1 MNERITIDFPFWFY
15 ALCIMA
21 GFIYA
26 FILYYREKKNEFSP
40 ALRWLLAVLRGVVVS
55 IIAFLLL
62 NPLYRSINRYTE
74 KPLIIF
80 AQDNSSSIPIGID
93 SAYYL
98 DTYQKEI
105 NEALSNLEGDYEIT
119 RYLFGDDVRLADETT
134 FTDEL
139 TDISK
144 ILEEIQSRNTHRNVG
159 AIIISSDGIINRGS
173 NPLYMPFSLN
183 VPIYTLALGDTSLQ
197 KDLLINDV
205 NYNRIA
211 YVNNEF
217 PVEIIVNGKMFA
229 GDQTRLTI
237 DNNGKTIFSKEITI
251 RSNNDFQTV
260 RFNLKAES
268 AGLQRYSIRLARG
281 ENEISY
287 ANNHRDIF
295 IDILEGKQKI
305 LLLSN
310 SPHPDIT
317 AIRQAIKE
325 NINYELDYFPI
336 QKFDKSLSGYNLVI
350 LHGLPSMRNNI
361 TSLLETI
368 ENESIPVLYFIT
380 QQTHLPLFNAQ
391 QTGIIIGSENLIYNE
406 VLPMVNESFSQ
417 FSLKPAT
424 IKALD
429 NFSPVVSPYGNI
441 QFSAATYSLLFQK
454 IGTIKTGEP
463 LLSFNQGLGTKSGLF
478 LGEGIWKWRLR
489 DFSTSSGHDAFNDI
503 IDKTIQYL
511 ALKVDKSLFRVFHKN
526 SFTEVDDIE
535 FEAEIYNEIYNLIDD
550 ADVSLEIVNTTGE
563 RYPFNFSES
572 ASRYYLNAGNLPEDS
587 YKYTAN
593 VQVGQT
599 RLTKSGEFTVTSLN
613 LEKVNTVADH
623 NLLFN
628 LAEIHGGQM
637 LFPDQINE
645 ISSLIKSRED
655 IRPISYTQ
663 EKYTELLNIPWLLML
678 ILFILS
684 MEWFIRKRA
693 GGY

>member
-1 MNERITIDFPFWFY
+1 MSERITIDFPFWFY

-40 ALRWLLAVLRGVVVS
+40 ALRWLLAILRGLVVS
-55 IIAFLLL
+55 VIAFLLL
-62 NPLYRSINRYTE
+62 NPLYRSISRYTE

-80 AQDNSSSIPIGID
+80 AQDNSSSIPIGND
-93 SAYYL
+93 STYYTE
-98 DTYQKEI
+98 TYKSEI
-105 NEALSNLEGDYEIT
+105 NDALNGLAGDYEIT
-119 RYLFGDDVRLADETT
+119 RYLFGDDVRFGNEIT
-134 FTDEL
+134 FTDEF

-144 ILEEIQSRNTHRNVG
+144 ALEEIQSRNTHRNVG

-173 NPLYMPFSLN
+173 NPLYMPFSMN

-229 GDQTRLTI
+229 GEQTRLTLE
-237 DNNGKTIFSKEITI
+237 NNGKTVFSKDLTI
-251 RSNNDFQTV
+251 RSNNDFQTI

-268 AGLQRYSIRLARG
+268 AGLQRYSIKLDRG

-287 ANNHRDIF
+287 TNNAQDIF

-317 AIRQAIKE
+317 AIRQAISE
-325 NINYELDYFPI
+325 NINYEFEYYPV

-350 LHGLPSMRNNI
+350 LHGLPSVRNNI
-361 TSLLETI
+361 TVLLETI
-368 ENESIPVLYFIT
+368 KNESIPVLYFVT
-380 QQTHLPLFNAQ
+380 QQTHLPLFNTQ
-391 QTGIIIGSENLIYNE
+391 QSGIEISSDNLIYNE
-406 VLPMVNESFSQ
+406 VLPFVNESFTQ

-424 IKALD
+424 VKALE
-429 NFSPVVSPYGNI
+429 NFTPVVSPYGNI
-441 QFSAATYSLLFQK
+441 QSSAATYSLLFQK
-454 IGTIKTGEP
+454 IGTIKTSEP
-463 LLSFNQGLGTKSGLF
+463 LLSFNHGLGAKSGIF

-489 DFSTSSGHDAFNDI
+489 DFSTSSGHEAFNDI

-526 SFTEVDDIE
+526 NFTEVDDIE
-535 FEAEIYNEIYNLIDD
+535 FEAEVYNEIYKLIDD
-550 ADVSLEIVNTTGE
+550 AEVSLEIVNSEGE

-587 YKYTAN
+587 YKYTATA
-593 VQVGQT
+593 QVGQN
-599 RLTKSGEFTVTSLN
+599 RLTKSGAFTVSSLN

-623 NLLFN
+623 NFLFN
-628 LAEIHGGQM
+628 LAVNNGGQI
-637 LFPDQINE
+637 LYPSQISE
-645 ISSLIKSRED
+645 IPSLIKSRQD
-655 IRPISYTQ
+655 IRPVSYTQ
-663 EKYTELLNIPWLLML
+663 EKYTELLNLPWLLIL
-678 ILFILS
+678 ILLLLTT
-684 MEWFIRKRA
+684 EWFIRKRA

>member
-1 MNERITIDFPFWFY
+1 MSERITIDFPFWFY

-26 FILYYREKKNEFSP
+26 FILYYRAKKNEFSP
-40 ALRWLLAVLRGVVVS
+40 ALRWVLAILRGVVVS

-98 DTYQKEI
+98 DTYKNEI
-105 NEALSNLEGDYEIT
+105 NEALNKLEGDYEIT
-119 RYLFGDDVRLADETT
+119 RYLFGDKVRLGEEIMFA
-134 FTDEL
+134 DEL

-144 ILEEIQSRNTHRNVG
+144 ALEEIQSRNTYKNVG

-173 NPLYMPFSLN
+173 NPLYMPFSMN
-183 VPIYTLALGDTSLQ
+183 VPVYTIALGDTSLQ

-229 GDQTRLTI
+229 GEQTRLTVV
-237 DNNGKTIFSKEITI
+237 NSGKTVFSKDIII
-251 RSNNDFQTV
+251 RSNNDFQTI

-268 AGLQRYSIRLARG
+268 AGLQRYSIRLDRG

-287 ANNHRDIF
+287 TNNAQDIF

-305 LLLSN
+305 LLLAN

-317 AIRQAIKE
+317 AIRQAIKD
-325 NINYELDYFPI
+325 NVNYEFEYFPV
-336 QKFDKSLSGYNLVI
+336 QKFDKSPEGYNLVI
-350 LHGLPSMRNNI
+350 LHGLPSLRNNI
-361 TSLLETI
+361 TGLLETVKKK
-368 ENESIPVLYFIT
+368 SIPVLYFVT
-380 QQTHLPLFNAQ
+380 QQTQLPLFNKQ
-391 QTGIIIGSENLIYNE
+391 QSGIEISSDNLIYND
-406 VLPMVNESFSQ
+406 VLPLINESFSQ

-424 IKALD
+424 VKALE
-429 NFSPVVSPYGNI
+429 NFSPVLSPYGQI
-441 QFSAATYSLLFQK
+441 QSSAATYSLLFQK
-454 IGTIKTGEP
+454 IGTIKTSEP
-463 LLSFNQGLGTKSGLF
+463 LLSFNHGLGAKSGIF

-489 DFSTSSGHDAFNDI
+489 DFSTSSDHEAFNDI
-503 IDKTIQYL
+503 IDKTIQYM

-526 SFTEVDDIE
+526 NFTQVDGIE
-535 FEAEIYNEIYNLIDD
+535 FEAEVYNEIYSLIDD
-550 ADVSLEIVNTTGE
+550 AEVRLEIVNSEGE

-572 ASRYYLNAGNLPEDS
+572 ASRYYLNAGNLPADS
-587 YKYTAN
+587 YKYTAT
-593 VQVGQT
+593 VMVGQN
-599 RLTKSGEFTVTSLN
+599 RLTKTGEFTVSSLN

-628 LAEIHGGQM
+628 LAVNNGGQM
-637 LFPDQINE
+637 LYPGQIKNIPE
-645 ISSLIKSRED
+645 IIKSRQD
-655 IRPISYTQ
+655 IRPVSYTQ
-663 EKYTELLNIPWLLML
+663 EKYTELLNQPWLLIL
-678 ILFILS
+678 ILFLLS
-684 MEWFIRKRA
+684 TEWFIRKRA